1 MQGIHGILLVF
12 TGILHIMFGFMPVV
26 YQREWQWFVRYKLW
40 SQVGLENDRAMA
52 AFWFVVAGP
61 FMIMIGLLLYEL
73 ETAGLDLP
81 LSFGILFF
89 LISGIGAIMSP
100 RSGFTLLLLP
110 QSIYYLVD
118 ALQKLII

>member
-12 TGILHIMFGFMPVV
+12 SGFLHIMFGFMPVV

-40 SQVGLENDRAMA
+40 SQVSLENDRAMA
-52 AFWFVVAGP
+52 AFWFVIAGP
-61 FMIMIGLLLYEL
+61 FMIMMGLLLYEL
-73 ETAGLDLP
+73 ESAGLNLP
-81 LSFGILFF
+81 LSFGIMF
-89 LISGIGAIMSP
+89 LLVSCIGSFMSP

-118 ALQKLII
+118 ALQRLII